1 MRLLTPSKP
10 KKLQLRN
17 KILLKSELSAAL
29 NFFRAVYF
37 LAMKITNI
45 KPNSLAEEL
54 ELSIGDK
61 ILKINGRKPTDLIDL
76 SFLLADEEIEMLI
89 EHADGERE
97 LIGFEKDIDEEIG
110 AEFESAVDKIK
121 CCKNHCVFCFVDM
134 IAPNMRRTLNIKD
147 DDYRLSFLY
156 GNFITLTNL
165 TDADFKRIK
174 NFHLSPLYVSVH
186 AMNGEVR
193 AKMLRTP
200 LAAKIQSD
208 LDKLEKA
215 GAEYH
220 TQIVLCPN
228 LNDGAELDYTISEIM
243 KRYPHALSL
252 AIVPVGMTKHR
263 RDKFPLTQFDS
274 EGAAKVIAQVEK
286 FQAKAR
292 ADFGKTFIYLGDEFY
307 FLAGKD
313 MPPADYYD
321 DFPQIENGI
330 GMTRNFIDEFHAISP
345 LTTNP
350 QSLITKIDV
359 VAGTSIAIVLKKLA
373 AEIMS
378 ANKNLDVRILPVV
391 NEFFGSRI
399 NVSGLLTGGDI
410 INALKKNARAV
421 DKILIPATALRSGTE
436 TFLDDVTVDDMR
448 AIFPARIV
456 AIHDGG
462 EFLRELI

>member
-1 MRLLTPSKP
+1 
-10 KKLQLRN
+10 
-17 KILLKSELSAAL
+17 
-29 NFFRAVYF
+29 
-37 LAMKITNI
+37 MKITKI
-45 KPNSLAEEL
+45 EPNSLAAEL
-54 ELSIGDK
+54 ELSVGDK

-89 EHADGERE
+89 EHSNGARE

-110 AEFESAVDKIK
+110 AEFESAVDKIR

-165 TDADFKRIK
+165 TEADFRRIK

-215 GAEYH
+215 GVEYH
-220 TQIVLCPN
+220 TQVVLCPN

-243 KRYPHALSL
+243 KRYPRAQSL

-263 RDKFPLTQFDS
+263 RDNFPLTQFDRD
-274 EGAAKVIAQVEK
+274 GAAKVIAQVEK

-292 ADFGKTFIYLGDEFY
+292 ADFGKTFVYLGDEFY
-307 FLAGKD
+307 FLAGKEI
-313 MPPADYYD
+313 PPADYYD

-330 GMTRNFIDEFHAISP
+330 GMTRNFIDEFTSATPLIPIPSP
-345 LTTNP
+345 LTT
-350 QSLITKIDV
+350 KIDV
-359 VAGTSIAIVLKKLA
+359 IAGTSIAVVLKKLA
-373 AEIMS
+373 AEMMS
-378 ANKNLDVRILPVV
+378 RNKSLDVRILPVV

-399 NVSGLLTGGDI
+399 NVSGLLTGSDI
-410 INALKKNARAV
+410 INTLKKNARAV
-421 DKILIPATALRSGTE
+421 DKILIPATALRAGTE

-448 AIFPARIV
+448 EIFSARIV
-456 AIHDGG
+456 AINGGG
-462 EFLRELI
+462 EFFKELN